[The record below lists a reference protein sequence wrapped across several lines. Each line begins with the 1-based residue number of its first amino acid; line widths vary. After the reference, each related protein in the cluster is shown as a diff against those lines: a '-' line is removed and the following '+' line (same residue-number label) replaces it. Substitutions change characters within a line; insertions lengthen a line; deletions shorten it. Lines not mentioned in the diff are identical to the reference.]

1 MTILDECPRPGDHGC
16 FLGCILLSIAAQ
28 AAAAGPVP
36 RFDEVPDIT
45 YQDAAV
51 FREVFDGAFD
61 GTRHVLLI
69 GDSQEVCPGGAVDH
83 YYKRLN
89 GEFFARYRNVPAT
102 PWTGMRVSYG
112 GGAPWGHWLMRAS
125 SAAPGMTA
133 GRVPADHHPPRFLPS
148 KTSTAGG
155 VNVNDNQAYGY
166 LVQLQPD
173 AASAHPGSGL
183 AGKWTYFRAGS
194 GVYLEVIAA
203 THAESGEVL
212 VRARPNDVPSAN
224 YFVPI
229 TGTFVTSMGL
239 RTTEPGLRVGRL
251 GPLPMGGRRYMQAE
265 IAGNDPGRLTDV
277 VAARF
282 VSAEDGRGMALT
294 PIAEGGYTSVSLLR
308 NHAMCGPVLA
318 AMDADAVIISYGAN
332 DAGQGF
338 TPEQYKANLEVL
350 IGWLREW
357 ISPTLPVI
365 LLTDGPH
372 SLVTPLGAEYLARYA
387 GANHMIAMEDP
398 LVCAVNSRA
407 LLQRAGWTNETNTT
421 FSPDGVHYNSEG
433 SRLKARLEARIL
445 FEHFAPRR
453 ELSAVGPRQVCP
465 ADFDG
470 DGFIDLFDAIAYA
483 GCFESGECDA
493 DRSAD
498 MDGDGFVDFLD
509 WSLFMEQFE
518 AGCE

>member
-1 MTILDECPRPGDHGC
+1 MT
-16 FLGCILLSIAAQ
+16 
-28 AAAAGPVP
+28 
-36 RFDEVPDIT
+36 T
-45 YQDAAV
+45 
-51 FREVFDGAFD
+51 
-61 GTRHVLLI
+61 
-69 GDSQEVCPGGAVDH
+69 
-83 YYKRLN
+83 
-89 GEFFARYRNVPAT
+89 
-102 PWTGMRVSYG
+102 
-112 GGAPWGHWLMRAS
+112 
-125 SAAPGMTA
+125 

-155 VNVNDNQAYGY
+155 TNVNGNQAYGY

-183 AGKWTYFRAGS
+183 AGKWTYFRAGA

-203 THAESGEVL
+203 THEQSGEVL
-212 VRARPNDVPSAN
+212 VRAKPNDVPSAN

-239 RTTEPGLRVGRL
+239 RDEEPGIRVERV

-277 VAARF
+277 VAARY
-282 VSAEDGRGMALT
+282 VSAVDGRGMVLT
-294 PIAEGGYTSVSLLR
+294 PIAEGGYTSASLLR
-308 NHAMCGPVLA
+308 HHSGCGPVLR
-318 AMDADAVIISYGAN
+318 AMGADAVMISYGAN

-372 SLVTPLGAEYLARYA
+372 SMVPPLGAEYLARYA
-387 GANHMIAMEDP
+387 GANHQIALEDP

-421 FSPDGVHYNSEG
+421 FSPDGVHYNSKG
-433 SRLKARLEARIL
+433 SRLKARLEASIL

-453 ELSAVGPRQVCP
+453 EWSHEVPGCVCL
-465 ADFDG
+465 ADFDC
-470 DGFIDLFDAIAYA
+470 DGFVDLFDVIAFV
-483 GCFESGECDA
+483 GCFEIGECSGGRAA
-493 DRSAD
+493 DI
-498 MDGDGFVDFLD
+498 DGDGFVDYFD
-509 WSLFMEQFE
+509 WSAFMDHFE
-518 AGCE
+518 AGCP

>member
-1 MTILDECPRPGDHGC
+1 MTLLDECPRPGDHGC

-51 FREVFDGAFD
+51 FREVFDGAFE

-83 YYKRLN
+83 YFVRLN
-89 GEFFARYRNVPAT
+89 AELFKRYGNMPVT
-102 PWTGMRVSYG
+102 PWTGMRVTYG

-133 GRVPADHHPPRFLPS
+133 GRVPPEDLPPRFLPS

-166 LVQLQPD
+166 MVQLQPD
-173 AASAHPGSGL
+173 AASSHPGGGL
-183 AGKWTYFRAGS
+183 AGRWTYFRAGG
-194 GVYLEVIAA
+194 GVYLEVMGA
-203 THAESGEVL
+203 THAESGEVQ
-212 VRARPNDVPSAN
+212 VRARPNDVPAPN
-224 YFVPI
+224 FFVPI
-229 TGTFVTSMGL
+229 AGTYVTSMGL
-239 RTTEPGLRVGRL
+239 RDEEPGIRVERV

-277 VAARF
+277 VAARY
-282 VSAEDGRGMALT
+282 VSAVDGRGMVLT
-294 PIAEGGYTSVSLLR
+294 PIAEGGYTSASLLR
-308 NHAMCGPVLA
+308 HHSGCGPVLR
-318 AMDADAVIISYGAN
+318 AMGVDAVMISYGAN

-338 TPEQYKANLEVL
+338 TPEQYKANVEAL
-350 IGWLREW
+350 IAWLRES

-387 GANHMIAMEDP
+387 GANHQIAKGDP
-398 LVCAVNSRA
+398 LVASVNSRA
-407 LLQRAGWTNETNTT
+407 LLERAGWTQKTNRT

-433 SRLKARLEARIL
+433 SRLKASIEARIL

-453 ELSAVGPRQVCP
+453 ELSHVRPRTLCV

-470 DGFIDLFDAIAYA
+470 DGVVDIFDLIRFVE
-483 GCFESGECDA
+483 CFESVACEDE
-493 DRSAD
+493 RSAD
-498 MDGDGFVDFLD
+498 LDGDGFLDYSD
-509 WSLFMEQFE
+509 WSMFMNHFE
-518 AGCE
+518 EGCQ